1 MTVSPAQRAQRRAAG
16 RSSGKARARHSGDDE
31 PAEDADPD
39 APLPFTGDPE
49 VDKEMAAYDAVVGK
63 PMSWPDVKNRVQTR
77 AEIYKTR
84 AAARQDQIDA
94 KALITRDQLRAR
106 DEKLAEAIKSALG
119 TAVDKLAANLPPD
132 RIPAFQKACAAWVA
146 EVREKLADEIEGMG

>member
-1 MTVSPAQRAQRRAAG
+1 MTISPAQRRQRQQAG
-16 RSSGKARARHSGDDE
+16 RKSGQVRAGHDGSEGQGD
-31 PAEDADPD
+31 PN
-39 APLPFTGDPE
+39 APLPTSSDPE
-49 VDKEMAAYDAVVGK
+49 VDAMMAAYVELAGK
-63 PMSWPDVKNRVQTR
+63 PVSWPDVKNCEQVR